1 MTEIESLENVAK
13 TIEKELGLFFP
24 ENRYEDL
31 KRGLINSSKALYSDT
46 NPQRIIEEIITNI
59 RIPKQILETLSAT
72 LTIGETYF
80 FRERPAISFIQN
92 ILIPKLYEK
101 QGKIKIWSAGCS
113 SGEEPYTIAILLKEH
128 LPESITERVTI
139 IATDINSKSL
149 HKAHEGIY
157 SEWSFRETPDSIK
170 SRYFNP
176 TKGGWRLNEDI
187 RKMVTFS
194 FLNLVK
200 DPFPDP
206 VNGTDSLDLIL
217 CRNVLMYFSYES
229 IKGVADKF
237 KKSLN
242 ENGWLIVSQ
251 VELNDLYLS
260 HFEKFSYDN
269 GIFYK
274 NCSEKSDPKII
285 KTRIPPHREKR
296 DNPVYPKKELPSN
309 NSKEEVLSL
318 TTLETLYL
326 KGDYDACI
334 NGCKKLTETKT
345 TEHSYSHLMAKCY
358 ANRGD
363 YNLAIE
369 CIDKIIESGVDS
381 EDIYYLYGTVLKE
394 NNEPEKAES
403 ALKKGIYLN
412 PGHLFSHLMLGN
424 IMREEG
430 KREASVR
437 YYKNVLNI
445 LSEMEDQAI
454 VSDSGGLTKARMKEM
469 VEALI
474 NDKRE

>member
-1 MTEIESLENVAK
+1 MTEIESLGNVAK

-31 KRGLINSSKALYSDT
+31 KRGLVNSSKVLYNDT

-59 RIPKQILETLSAT
+59 RIPKKILETLSAT

-80 FRERPAISFIQN
+80 FRERPAITFFQD

-101 QGKIKIWSAGCS
+101 QGRIKIWSAGCS
-113 SGEEPYTIAILLKEH
+113 SGEEPYTVAILLKEH
-128 LPESITERVTI
+128 LPESITERISI
-139 IATDINSKSL
+139 IATDINNKSL
-149 HKAHEGIY
+149 HKAHEGVY
-157 SEWSFRETPDSIK
+157 SEWSFRETPDSVK
-170 SRYFNP
+170 SRYFSQ

-194 FLNLVK
+194 FLNLVR

-206 VNGTDSLDLIL
+206 LNGTDNLDVIF
-217 CRNVLMYFSYES
+217 CRNVLMYFSYET

-242 ENGWLIVSQ
+242 QNGWLIVSQ

-260 HFEKFSYDN
+260 DFEKVSHNN

-274 NCSEKSDPKII
+274 NSSEKRDLKII
-285 KTRIPPHREKR
+285 KTRLPHSEKR
-296 DNPVYPKKELPSN
+296 VNPVFHKEELPSK
-309 NSKEEVLSL
+309 NSIEEELSL
-318 TTLETLYL
+318 ATLETLYL

-334 NGCKKLTETKT
+334 NGCRKLADIKT

-363 YNLAIE
+363 YNLAIK

-394 NNEPEKAES
+394 NNEPGKAES

-412 PGHLFSHLMLGN
+412 PDHLFSHLMLGN

-430 KREASVR
+430 RREASVK

-445 LSEMEDQAI
+445 LSEMEDQSI

-474 NDKRE
+474 NDKRG

>member
-1 MTEIESLENVAK
+1 MTEKESLKKVAVQ
-13 TIEKELGLFFP
+13 IEKELGLFFP
-24 ENRYEDL
+24 ENRHEDL
-31 KRGLINSSKALYSDT
+31 KRGLVNSSKTLYSDT

-59 RIPKQILETLSAT
+59 TIQKNILDTLSAT
-72 LTIGETYF
+72 LTISETYF
-80 FRERPAISFIQN
+80 FRERPAISFIKEV
-92 ILIPKLYEK
+92 LIPKLYEK

-128 LPESITERVTI
+128 LPESISQRVSI
-139 IATDINSKSL
+139 IATDVNSKSI
-149 HKAHEGIY
+149 HKALEGVY
-157 SEWSFRETPDSIK
+157 SEWSFRETPDLIK
-170 SRYFNP
+170 GRYFNK
-176 TKGGWRLNEDI
+176 TKGGWRLNDDI
-187 RKMVTFS
+187 RKMVHFS

-206 VNGTDSLDLIL
+206 INGTDNLDIIL
-217 CRNVLMYFSYES
+217 CRNVLMYFSYETM
-229 IKGVADKF
+229 KRVADKF
-237 KKSLN
+237 NNSLN

-260 HFEKFSYDN
+260 HFEKQSYDN

-274 NCSEKSDPKII
+274 KSTEKYSPKIN
-285 KTRIPPHREKR
+285 KTKIAIRERR
-296 DNPVYPKKELPSN
+296 DTPVNDKKELPAKKAV
-309 NSKEEVLSL
+309 KEEP
-318 TTLETLYL
+318 TLAALEDMYL
-326 KGDYDACI
+326 NGDYEACI
-334 NGCKKLTETKT
+334 NGCKKVSDEKPPDHKYL
-345 TEHSYSHLMAKCY
+345 HLMAKCF

-369 CIDKIIESGVDS
+369 CIDKVIESGVSS

-394 NNEPEKAES
+394 NNEPARAES

-424 IMREEG
+424 IMNQEG
-430 KREASVR
+430 KTEASVR
-437 YYKNVLNI
+437 YYNNVLNI
-445 LSEMEDQAI
+445 LSGIDDQAI

-474 NDKRE
+474 NDKRR

>member
-1 MTEIESLENVAK
+1 MTEKESLEKVALQ
-13 TIEKELGLFFP
+13 IEKELGLFFP
-24 ENRYEDL
+24 QNRHEDL
-31 KRGLINSSKALYSDT
+31 KRGLVNSSKALYADT

-59 RIPKQILETLSAT
+59 TIPKKILETLSAT
-72 LTIGETYF
+72 LTISETYF
-80 FRERPAISFIQN
+80 FRERPAISFIKEV
-92 ILIPKLYEK
+92 LIPKLYEK

-128 LPESITERVTI
+128 LPESITSRISI
-139 IATDINSKSL
+139 IATDVNSKSI
-149 HKAHEGIY
+149 HKALEGVY
-157 SEWSFRETPDSIK
+157 SEWSFRETADIIK
-170 SRYFNP
+170 DRYFNKA
-176 TKGGWRLNEDI
+176 KGGWRLNDEI
-187 RKMVTFS
+187 LKMVQFS

-206 VNGTDSLDLIL
+206 LNGTDNLDIIL
-217 CRNVLMYFSYES
+217 CRNVLMYFSFETM
-229 IKGVADKF
+229 KRVADKF
-237 KKSLN
+237 YNSLN

-260 HFEKFSYDN
+260 HFEKFSHDN

-274 NCSEKSDPKII
+274 KSADKCSPKIT
-285 KTRIPPHREKR
+285 KSRIAVREKR
-296 DNPVYPKKELPSN
+296 DIPGYDKKELPPKKVV
-309 NSKEEVLSL
+309 KEELSFA
-318 TTLETLYL
+318 TLENMYL
-326 KGDYDACI
+326 KGDYEVCI
-334 NGCKKLTETKT
+334 DGCKKVSDGKT
-345 TEHSYSHLMAKCY
+345 PDHKYLHLMAKCY

-369 CIDKIIESGVDS
+369 CIDKVIESGVSS

-394 NNEPEKAES
+394 NNEPVRAES

-424 IMREEG
+424 IMNQEG
-430 KREASVR
+430 KTEASVR
-437 YYKNVLNI
+437 YYNNVLDI
-445 LSEMEDQAI
+445 LSGMDDQAI

-474 NDKRE
+474 NDKRR